1 MKQLKQIHPLGWNIL
16 IGTIFGRMATSMSIP
31 FLAIYLTQVKG
42 VSASMTGTI
51 IAVSSLAGILS
62 SFYGGYLSDK
72 LGRKKVLLTSI
83 FLWVLVFIG
92 FGVADS
98 VLSFFIMNAL
108 NGVCRSVFEPTSRA
122 LLSDITDQKNKLL
135 IFNLRYAAINVGVV
149 FGPLLGI
156 FLGSAKTTFP
166 FYIAAAIYTLYG
178 ISLLLTF
185 MKSVLATEANETSR
199 ISFREAIH
207 ITRKDKLLL
216 LTLVGIILCITGF
229 SQLTSTLPQYFAMSP
244 QIKDGAKTFSLLL
257 SLNAVIVLIIQYP
270 VVRIAGKYSPIRSI
284 MLGNV
289 FVGLS
294 LFSFAFAKGIWMIG
308 LVVIFFTVGEV
319 LLFSMMDVL
328 IDEIS
333 NPDMKG
339 TYFGAMGFTQFG
351 NVLGPWMGG
360 LLLDSYGV
368 SNPSIL
374 FGCLMI
380 ITLSGLPV
388 LLLVKKEMEKKVK
401 GTMIK
406 RHVHV

>member
-72 LGRKKVLLTSI
+72 LGREKVLLTSI
-83 FLWVLVFIG
+83 FLWILVFIG

-108 NGVCRSVFEPTSRA
+108 NGVCRSVFEPTTRA

-149 FGPLLGI
+149 FGPILGI

-185 MKSVLATEANETSR
+185 MKTELASEADDTAR
-199 ISFREAIH
+199 ISFREAFH
-207 ITRKDKLLL
+207 VTRKDKLLL

-244 QIKDGAKTFSLLL
+244 EIKDGAKTFSILL
-257 SLNAVIVLIIQYP
+257 SLNAVVVLIFQYP
-270 VVRIAGKYSPIRSI
+270 VVRIARNYSPIRSI
-284 MLGNV
+284 MLGNL

-294 LFSFAFAKGIWMIG
+294 LFSFAFAKSIWMIG

-339 TYFGAMGFTQFG
+339 TYFGAMGFTQLG
-351 NVLGPWMGG
+351 NVLGPWIGG

-368 SNPSIL
+368 SDPAIL
-374 FGCLMI
+374 FGCLML

-388 LLLVKKEMEKKVK
+388 LLLVKKEMEKKEK
-401 GTMIK
+401 STIIK
-406 RHVHV
+406 QHVQV